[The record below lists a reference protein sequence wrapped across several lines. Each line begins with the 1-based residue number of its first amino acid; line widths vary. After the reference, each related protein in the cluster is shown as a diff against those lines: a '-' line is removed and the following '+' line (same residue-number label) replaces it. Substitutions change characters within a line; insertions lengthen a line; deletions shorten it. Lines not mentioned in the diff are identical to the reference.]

1 METNE
6 TVLKEI
12 DIMQIGGFKVGH
24 AEDQEAGTGCTV
36 LLFDKQSPA
45 GVDVRGG
52 GPASRETP
60 LLNPVADCKGLHALL
75 LSGGSAYALNA
86 ATGVMN
92 YLEERGIG
100 LPVGP
105 TVVPLVCQSDIFD
118 LGFGRADV
126 RPDEAMAYRAC
137 KNASYSSV
145 PQGNYGVGCGCTVGK
160 LMGPENCMK
169 SGVGC
174 YAVQVG
180 ELMVGAIVAVNAL
193 GDVYDMQTGRLLAGC
208 HKDGH
213 LVSSEDL
220 LYKLAADQK
229 LSNTNTTIGA
239 IITNAKMDKTTLCKV
254 ASMAHNG
261 YARTIRPVHTMADG
275 DSIYAC
281 SVGEVAS
288 DVNIVGTLAAHV
300 MGMAVNNAV
309 LHAESMLGAIACRD
323 L

>member
-1 METNE
+1 
-6 TVLKEI
+6 
-12 DIMQIGGFKVGH
+12 
-24 AEDQEAGTGCTV
+24 
-36 LLFDKQSPA
+36 
-45 GVDVRGG
+45 
-52 GPASRETP
+52 
-60 LLNPVADCKGLHALL
+60 
-75 LSGGSAYALNA
+75 
-86 ATGVMN
+86 
-92 YLEERGIG
+92 
-100 LPVGP
+100 
-105 TVVPLVCQSDIFD
+105 
-118 LGFGRADV
+118 
-126 RPDEAMAYRAC
+126 
-137 KNASYSSV
+137 
-145 PQGNYGVGCGCTVGK
+145 
-160 LMGPENCMK
+160 MK
-169 SGVGC
+169 SGIGC
-174 YAVQVG
+174 YAVQIG

-288 DVNIVGTLAAHV
+288 DVNVVGTLAAHV
-300 MGMAVNNAV
+300 MAMAVNNAV
-309 LHAESMLGAIACRD
+309 LHAESMLGTIACRD